1 MAKAKK
7 FRVYLERQMHVSGFI
22 VVEADG
28 PEDAENHVIKM
39 MNDGKKPLQTMDKRI
54 SWDDPA
60 YLDNTFSTT
69 GDVDEV

>member
-39 MNDGKKPLQTMDKRI
+39 MNDGKKPLQTMDGI